1 MENLTRKKRGTNGIL
16 YVSKAL
22 NNKLNVL
29 QIVYLCS
36 KFRIISK
43 QKTNAMNIGLNVLF
57 REPKSNRWVPGNA
70 AKLMRY
76 MAGKLFAYVWELG
89 NEPVDLKGLDKH
101 PSGNLLVCPD
111 VSSPWNGDKRPV
123 FLKEFHRNMKKL
135 RSINA
140 MTYHQYYTDNKASV
154 PDFYSPE
161 ILDLL
166 IKEIQKVKNIIAE
179 SGAVVSTWLGET
191 SSSYDG
197 SVPGVSDSFVAGFTW
212 LDKLGVAARLGQKV
226 VIKQSFY
233 GGAYQSCEK
242 APGIRVP
249 PVRKVHSENT
259 A

>member
-1 MENLTRKKRGTNGIL
+1 MTGSNGITKSERINQAAEQ
-16 YVSKAL
+16 YKNFTMTVSD
-22 NNKLNVL
+22 VDG
-29 QIVYLCS
+29 I
-36 KFRIISK
+36 FRFTMATELKVIF
-43 QKTNAMNIGLNVLF
+43 GLNVLL
-57 REPKSNRWVPGNA
+57 REPNSNRWDSENA
-70 AKLMRY
+70 ENPMRY
-76 MAGKLFAYVWELG
+76 ISGRGFTCSWELC
-89 NEPVDLKGLDKH
+89 NESVDLKGLDKH

-154 PDFYSPE
+154 SDFYSPE

-166 IKEIQKVKNIIAE
+166 IEEIQKVKNIIAE

-212 LDKLGVAARLGQKV
+212 LDKLGVAARLGHKV
-226 VIKQSFY
+226 VIRQSFY